1 MTLSFVEN
9 FDAIM
14 SKLEADDELT
24 QLKAKMERMKEQ
36 RRVAVRKYMKK
47 LRETDE
53 AFQEKERIRARQ
65 RYADNREKMQEQKRE
80 YMRLNKDNIKKD
92 PEKDKIYYAKLKER
106 MEADPELKEKRLEQQ
121 RIRGKKHREL
131 VKADPEL
138 REKLLEQ
145 QRASRE
151 KTKPDPELQE
161 KRPEQQKAKGESTQ
175 AKNMAAK
182 QLLNTEEENQRL
194 QQRREIDRIYK
205 ELKKAKQIL
214 EQNKEQVIELL

>member
-1 MTLSFVEN
+1 M
-9 FDAIM
+9 
-14 SKLEADDELT
+14 
-24 QLKAKMERMKEQ
+24 
-36 RRVAVRKYMKK
+36 
-47 LRETDE
+47 
-53 AFQEKERIRARQ
+53 
-65 RYADNREKMQEQKRE
+65 
-80 YMRLNKDNIKKD
+80 
-92 PEKDKIYYAKLKER
+92 
-106 MEADPELKEKRLEQQ
+106 
-121 RIRGKKHREL
+121 

-194 QQRREIDRIYK
+194 QQRKEIDRIYK
-205 ELKKAKQIL
+205 ELRKATQIF
-214 EQNKEQVIELL
+214 EKNKEQVIELL